1 MIKIYS
7 IFNKDASSI
16 HHAAFWLAF
25 FAIISGI
32 LGLLRDRLL
41 AGTFG
46 ASRVLD
52 IYYAS
57 FRVPDF
63 LYTLMLFLASSTAL
77 IPMILKKSATDS
89 QEAEKFLGS
98 VLIFFISTVLIFS
111 CAAFFLMPFFTDIL
125 FHGFSFSDKSHV
137 TLLSRIMLFS
147 PIFLGISNIL
157 SGVTQSQK
165 KFFAYALSPVFY
177 NFGIIFGVV
186 FLLPVL
192 GVPGLAFGVALGAFL
207 HMAIL
212 LPSFL
217 NSGFIPKFN
226 SFSFPDL
233 KKIIFL
239 SIPRTLGLAA
249 NQFLIIFIT
258 SVATILPG
266 GSVAIFNLAQNL
278 EYIPITVLGLSYS
291 VAAFPSLSS
300 FSISKD
306 IERFKEHFSAALR
319 HIIFW
324 TVPFSAILLILRAQ
338 IVRVILG
345 SGVFSWQDTRL
356 TAASLFLLSLSIVFQ
371 SLFLL
376 LTRSFYAE
384 GKTRRPLLVN
394 IASAGLGILAVFSF
408 LKILSPGQTFASFV
422 SYILDI
428 SDIYDIRVL
437 SLSLGI
443 LLSSIFNFF
452 LLFFS
457 FKSIFGWFPTQKI
470 KKSIFQIFFGSF
482 LGALSTY
489 AGLNLFALIFNLQTF
504 WGVFL
509 QGFFSGILGIFTIL
523 VVLRVLKN
531 IEFFEVLT
539 SLKSTIWRDHV
550 PTPEPDKLP

>member
-1 MIKIYS
+1 
-7 IFNKDASSI
+7 
-16 HHAAFWLAF
+16 
-25 FAIISGI
+25 
-32 LGLLRDRLL
+32 
-41 AGTFG
+41 
-46 ASRVLD
+46 
-52 IYYAS
+52 
-57 FRVPDF
+57 
-63 LYTLMLFLASSTAL
+63 
-77 IPMILKKSATDS
+77 
-89 QEAEKFLGS
+89 
-98 VLIFFISTVLIFS
+98 
-111 CAAFFLMPFFTDIL
+111 
-125 FHGFSFSDKSHV
+125 
-137 TLLSRIMLFS
+137 
-147 PIFLGISNIL
+147 
-157 SGVTQSQK
+157 
-165 KFFAYALSPVFY
+165 
-177 NFGIIFGVV
+177 
-186 FLLPVL
+186 
-192 GVPGLAFGVALGAFL
+192 
-207 HMAIL
+207 MAIL

-443 LLSSIFNFF
+443 LLSSIF
-452 LLFFS
+452 
-457 FKSIFGWFPTQKI
+457 
-470 KKSIFQIFFGSF
+470 
-482 LGALSTY
+482 
-489 AGLNLFALIFNLQTF
+489 
-504 WGVFL
+504 V
-509 QGFFSGILGIFTIL
+509 
-523 VVLRVLKN
+523 
-531 IEFFEVLT
+531 
-539 SLKSTIWRDHV
+539 
-550 PTPEPDKLP
+550 